1 MIAQD
6 APVGLR
12 WGQITDGR
20 TRLPCRPPRVMDGC
34 MVQIRTVV
42 ADDDRDARARLTGL
56 LQREPAIELVGEA
69 SDGREAVRLVAQ
81 TSPSLMFLDVHM
93 PYLDGFAVLEAT
105 APAHMPATVFV
116 TAHDRYAIRAFEAQ
130 ALDYLV
136 KPYTDDRFAAA
147 LARAC
152 RLVPA
157 RAADRVRPPSLD
169 RLVIKTGGRILLLD
183 VHDIDWIEA
192 CGVYVSLHV
201 GGRVHVYRSSIAQL
215 VARLDPARFVR
226 VHRSAAVNT
235 ARIRELQAR
244 SHGDYTVVLKDGTQ
258 VVMSR
263 GYRACFE
270 HWLGQQL

>member
-1 MIAQD
+1 
-6 APVGLR
+6 
-12 WGQITDGR
+12 
-20 TRLPCRPPRVMDGC
+20 

-42 ADDDRDARARLTGL
+42 ADDDTEARARLTGL
-56 LQREPAIELVGEA
+56 LQREPAIALVGEA

-93 PYLDGFAVLEAT
+93 PYLDGFGVLDAT
-105 APAHMPATVFV
+105 DPARLPATVFV
-116 TAHDRYAIRAFEAQ
+116 TAHDRYAIRAFEAH

-147 LARAC
+147 LTRAC
-152 RLVPA
+152 RLVPTWTPH
-157 RAADRVRPPSLD
+157 RLPSPLLD

-192 CGVYVSLHV
+192 CGVYVNLHV
-201 GGRVHVYRSSIAQL
+201 GGRVHVYRSSVSQL
-215 VARLDPARFVR
+215 MARLDPARFVR

-235 ARIRELQAR
+235 GRIRELQAR
-244 SHGDYTVVLKDGTQ
+244 SHGDYTVMLKDGTQ

-263 GYRACFE
+263 GYRASFE
-270 HWLGQQL
+270 RWLGQQL